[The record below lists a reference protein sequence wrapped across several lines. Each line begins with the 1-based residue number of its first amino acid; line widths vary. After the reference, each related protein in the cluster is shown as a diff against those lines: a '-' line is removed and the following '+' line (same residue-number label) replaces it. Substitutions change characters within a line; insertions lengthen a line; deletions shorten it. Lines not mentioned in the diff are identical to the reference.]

1 MTVAAVTNLQ
11 PGERA
16 EQTRAA
22 KGPSSA
28 PASDTAGVKASVS
41 PSFAATVDAAARTG
55 AVAPTTAQASDPR
68 FFHQTSR
75 SGELEPLQK
84 FESFVL
90 RSFIENM
97 MPSEDTAFFGTGTAG
112 KIWKSMLAERIG
124 DEMAASGG
132 IGIADML
139 AKHGRTAA
147 PEIPAAEGPVVQ
159 LDKPGA

>member
-1 MTVAAVTNLQ
+1 MTVAAVSNA
-11 PGERA
+11 PPSERP
-16 EQTRAA
+16 RAA
-22 KGPSSA
+22 RDTPSTPE
-28 PASDTAGVKASVS
+28 PAAATKTTLT
-41 PSFAATVDAAARTG
+41 PSFSATVDAAARTG
-55 AVAPTTAQASDPR
+55 AVAPATAQDSDPR

-90 RSFIENM
+90 RSFIESM

-139 AKHGRTAA
+139 AKQGRAAA
-147 PEIPAAEGPVVQ
+147 PEIPAPEGPAIR
-159 LDKPGA
+159 LDEPAG